1 MEFVGQQS
9 ADSRLTLGQHT
20 ANSLPTRAVVLKI
33 MLELSTSVHV
43 CCFHLNVCVRTTL
56 NVSRLETGKLFKP
69 SLVSVHFLMALTGRI
84 MKDRSN
90 FHLVIMSLILVT
102 FSLDLCIDTARR
114 NLVLVTLGAERVKV
128 MNVFVYLRCTS
139 LLTDL
144 ALHIVGK
151 LVMILKSELIM

>member
-1 MEFVGQQS
+1 
-9 ADSRLTLGQHT
+9 
-20 ANSLPTRAVVLKI
+20 
-33 MLELSTSVHV
+33 
-43 CCFHLNVCVRTTL
+43 
-56 NVSRLETGKLFKP
+56 
-69 SLVSVHFLMALTGRI
+69 